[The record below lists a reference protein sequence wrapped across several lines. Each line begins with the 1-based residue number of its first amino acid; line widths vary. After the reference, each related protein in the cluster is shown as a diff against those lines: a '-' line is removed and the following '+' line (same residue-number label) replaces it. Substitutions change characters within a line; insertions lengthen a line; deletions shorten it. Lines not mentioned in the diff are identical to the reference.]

1 MAVLQLLASGF
12 LDDAYSPRPTNLP
25 GDPFSRVPGKDV
37 IKMWAGL
44 KSPFLRENKE
54 KYREHLFKLPAPS
67 L

>member
-25 GDPFSRVPGKDV
+25 GDPFSRVPEKDV

-44 KSPFLRENKE
+44 KKYFLERKQR
-54 KYREHLFKLPAPS
+54 KIQRTS
-67 L
+67 I